1 MGSYFMSVN
10 TLLLLVR
17 GVLIASA
24 NAKRSDFFS
33 AGRVS
38 EERHDIMMY
47 MYVGKI

>member
-17 GVLIASA
+17 GVLLLQMLRGQI
-24 NAKRSDFFS
+24 FFS

>member
-24 NAKRSDFFS
+24 NAKRSDFFFQLAEYQKKGMIS
-33 AGRVS
+33 
-38 EERHDIMMY
+38 
-47 MYVGKI
+47 